1 MPRDIQPVAKEQTMK
16 TMWIPITATALSL
29 ALVVGCKERNN
40 REPTVTETITAQPA
54 GTTTTTSAT
63 PLSKDDKEFITKAA
77 EGGMLEVEL
86 GKQVS
91 QKALSPDVKAFGA
104 RMVTDHSKANAELGQ
119 IATTKGVALPTELDK
134 DHQKVVVDIT
144 KLTGKKL
151 DKAYAKDMVKDHEE
165 DVKEF
170 RKASADLKDPDLRVW
185 AAKTLTVLEQH
196 LTMAKDVNAKVKHE

>member
-1 MPRDIQPVAKEQTMK
+1 MK

-29 ALVVGCKERNN
+29 ALVTGCKERNN
-40 REPTVTETITAQPA
+40 PEPTVTETTAQPA

-104 RMVTDHSKANAELGQ
+104 RMVTDHGKANAELNQ
-119 IATTKGVALPTELDK
+119 IATTKGVTLPTQLDK
-134 DHQKVVVDIT
+134 DHQKVLVDIT
-144 KLTGKKL
+144 KLSGKKL
-151 DKAYAKDMVKDHEE
+151 DKAYAKDMVKDHQD

-185 AAKTLTVLEQH
+185 AAKTLTVLEEH